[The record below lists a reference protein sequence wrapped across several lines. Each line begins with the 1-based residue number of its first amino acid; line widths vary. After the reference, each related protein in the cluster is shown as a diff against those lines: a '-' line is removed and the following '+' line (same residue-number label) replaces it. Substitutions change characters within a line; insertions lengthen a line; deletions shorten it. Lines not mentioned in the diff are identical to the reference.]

1 LSNTFHQY
9 IGFINLGGSSEKFAL
24 FGKQGQLAS
33 ITNFDWIHM
42 GSDDGKDFLSS
53 LVAKN
58 LEVEPQEILSITKV
72 YKKVQK
78 LKSKILMF
86 N

>member
-1 LSNTFHQY
+1 
-9 IGFINLGGSSEKFAL
+9 
-24 FGKQGQLAS
+24 
-33 ITNFDWIHM
+33 M